1 MCRLLCAFEGDY
13 ILVESS
19 LDLDESRTFQE
30 ECEETQ
36 VIAFSCSLPSVVG
49 RGFVEV
55 LMMFSFFILLLC
67 VFLIVPGIKFVLLF
81 LQVEDHGLSC
91 SFFPFIVADGDM
103 VSEIRFL
110 ESVIDSE
117 EHDHSTDR
125 VLSESKLR
133 KDAINF
139 LHEMGWLLKRSHLVS
154 RLGQVDFGSDVF
166 SLGRFKWLLEFSMD
180 HDWCAVVK
188 KLLDVLFEG
197 TVDVEG
203 YTSREMLLEMGL
215 LHRAVRRNCRAMVEF
230 LLRYVPTRKLDEHEA
245 DADLAKHADG
255 YLFRP
260 DMPGPAGMTPLHIAA
275 SRDNAEMVLDA
286 LTDDPG
292 QVPLNF
298 LSVYESFIFFDKF
311 CL

>member
-1 MCRLLCAFEGDY
+1 
-13 ILVESS
+13 
-19 LDLDESRTFQE
+19 
-30 ECEETQ
+30 
-36 VIAFSCSLPSVVG
+36 
-49 RGFVEV
+49 
-55 LMMFSFFILLLC
+55 
-67 VFLIVPGIKFVLLF
+67 
-81 LQVEDHGLSC
+81 
-91 SFFPFIVADGDM
+91 M

-154 RLGQVDFGSDVF
+154 RLGQVDFGSNVF

-203 YTSREMLLEMGL
+203 HTFREMLLEMGL

-230 LLRYVPTRKLDEHEA
+230 LLRYVPTRKLDEHVA
-245 DADLAKHADG
+245 DADLATHADG

-298 LSVYESFIFFDKF
+298 LSVYESFFFFDKF